1 MKPCN
6 INIGDKIIVTE
17 RQRNKT
23 LPCYDQNPH
32 IVYIKKGSMIV
43 ARRDGHA
50 ITRKSS
56 FFKNN
61 SQNMFDD
68 SYSDYEEQKNEINEP
83 ETKITLRRSTKCATT
98 L

>member
-1 MKPCN
+1 
-6 INIGDKIIVTE
+6 
-17 RQRNKT
+17 
-23 LPCYDQNPH
+23 
-32 IVYIKKGSMIV
+32 MIV
-43 ARRDGHA
+43 ARTDGHA

-61 SQNMFDD
+61 SLNMFDD

>member
-1 MKPCN
+1 
-6 INIGDKIIVTE
+6 
-17 RQRNKT
+17 
-23 LPCYDQNPH
+23 
-32 IVYIKKGSMIV
+32 MIV

-56 FFKNN
+56 FFENN

-83 ETKITLRRSTKCATT
+83 ESKITLSRSTKCATT

>member
-1 MKPCN
+1 
-6 INIGDKIIVTE
+6 
-17 RQRNKT
+17 
-23 LPCYDQNPH
+23 
-32 IVYIKKGSMIV
+32 MIV

-61 SQNMFDD
+61 SLNMFDD

-83 ETKITLRRSTKCATT
+83 ESKITLSCSTKCATT
-98 L
+98 LWRLWYELNEKMRKKLKLEEWCNVVFIFEANWELT

>member
-1 MKPCN
+1 
-6 INIGDKIIVTE
+6 
-17 RQRNKT
+17 
-23 LPCYDQNPH
+23 
-32 IVYIKKGSMIV
+32 MIV

-83 ETKITLRRSTKCATT
+83 ETKIT
-98 L
+98 